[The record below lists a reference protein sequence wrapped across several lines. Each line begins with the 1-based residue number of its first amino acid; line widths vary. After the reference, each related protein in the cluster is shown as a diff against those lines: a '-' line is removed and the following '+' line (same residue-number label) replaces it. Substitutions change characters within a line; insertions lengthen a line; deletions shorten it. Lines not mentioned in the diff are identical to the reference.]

1 MYKQIKKGIAV
12 GTIHHSIFGSWIER
26 LNTNSN
32 ILENFKETTKV
43 PYIKL
48 QSSEGE
54 VFTVGTEIAKKSG
67 TIRNML
73 EEHVEEGDPN
83 VNTYILIKA
92 VVTSR
97 SHCKPGFVDF
107 LTVDQ
112 SLPFHIILAD
122 NFLEHTACMP
132 I

>member
-1 MYKQIKKGIAV
+1 M
-12 GTIHHSIFGSWIER
+12 
-26 LNTNSN
+26 
-32 ILENFKETTKV
+32 

-54 VFTVGTEIAKKSG
+54 VFTVETEIAKKSG
-67 TIRNML
+67 TICNML
-73 EEHVEEGDPN
+73 EEHVEEGEDT
-83 VNTYILIKA
+83 VDTYILIKA

-107 LTVDQ
+107 LKVDQ
-112 SLPFHIILAD
+112 SFPFHIILAD
-122 NFLEHTACMP
+122 KFLEHTACMP

>member
-1 MYKQIKKGIAV
+1 M
-12 GTIHHSIFGSWIER
+12 
-26 LNTNSN
+26 
-32 ILENFKETTKV
+32 

-54 VFTVGTEIAKKSG
+54 VFTVETEIAKKSG

-73 EEHVEEGDPN
+73 EEGEDN

-107 LTVDQ
+107 LKVDQ
-112 SLPFHIILAD
+112 SFPFHIILAD